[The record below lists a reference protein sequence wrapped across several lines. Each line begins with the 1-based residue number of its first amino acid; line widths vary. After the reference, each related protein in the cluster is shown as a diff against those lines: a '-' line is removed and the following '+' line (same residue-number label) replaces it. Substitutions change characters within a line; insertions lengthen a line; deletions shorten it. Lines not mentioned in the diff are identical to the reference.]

1 MGTHDNASI
10 TAIQLCVGHRQPMRH
25 VDSAR
30 VIAGL
35 GIEGDAHAASEGTR
49 TARQVLLMDNE
60 TLDEMGL
67 KPSQIRE
74 NVTTTGLAPGSIAA
88 GQRLALGDDVVLEVT
103 GDCAPCG
110 RMDEI
115 RAGLR
120 ERLEGRRGLLA
131 TVIEGGT
138 MTVGDTVR
146 PI

>member
-1 MGTHDNASI
+1 MGTSENARI
-10 TAIQLCVGHRQPMRH
+10 TSLQLCVGHRQPMRQ
-25 VDSAR
+25 VSSAK

-35 GIEGDAHAASEGTR
+35 GIEGDAHARSEGVG
-49 TARQVLLMDNE
+49 TARQVLLMDSE
-60 TLDEMGL
+60 TLDDMGL
-67 KPSQIRE
+67 SPSQIRE
-74 NVTTTGLAPGSIAA
+74 NVTTTGLAPGSVAA
-88 GQRLALGDDVVLEVT
+88 GQRLALGDSVVLELT

-120 ERLEGRRGLLA
+120 AELEGRRGLLA

-138 MTVGDTVR
+138 ITVGDTVR

>member
-1 MGTHDNASI
+1 MGTSENARI
-10 TAIQLCVGHRQPMRH
+10 TSLQLCVGHRQPMRQ
-25 VDSAR
+25 VSSAK

-35 GIEGDAHAASEGTR
+35 GIEGDAHARSEGVG
-49 TARQVLLMDNE
+49 TARQVLLMDSE
-60 TLDEMGL
+60 TLDDMGL
-67 KPSQIRE
+67 SPSQIRE
-74 NVTTTGLAPGSIAA
+74 NVTTTGLAPGSVAA
-88 GQRLALGDDVVLEVT
+88 GQRLALGDSVVLELT

-120 ERLEGRRGLLA
+120 AELEGRRGLLA

>member
-1 MGTHDNASI
+1 
-10 TAIQLCVGHRQPMRH
+10 MRH

-35 GIEGDAHAASEGTR
+35 GIEGDAHAASEGPR
-49 TARQVLLMDNE
+49 TARQVLLMDSE

-67 KPSQIRE
+67 KLSQIRE
-74 NVTTTGLAPGSIAA
+74 NVTTTGLAPSSIAA

-138 MTVGDTVR
+138 MTVGDPICTVE
-146 PI
+146 PAPAG

>member
-1 MGTHDNASI
+1 
-10 TAIQLCVGHRQPMRH
+10 MRH

-35 GIEGDAHAASEGTR
+35 GIEGDAHAASEGPR
-49 TARQVLLMDNE
+49 TPRQVLLMDSE

>member
-1 MGTHDNASI
+1 MGSHDNASI

-35 GIEGDAHAASEGTR
+35 GIEGDAHAASEGPR
-49 TARQVLLMDNE
+49 TARQVLLMDSE

-74 NVTTTGLAPGSIAA
+74 NVTTTGLAPSSIAA